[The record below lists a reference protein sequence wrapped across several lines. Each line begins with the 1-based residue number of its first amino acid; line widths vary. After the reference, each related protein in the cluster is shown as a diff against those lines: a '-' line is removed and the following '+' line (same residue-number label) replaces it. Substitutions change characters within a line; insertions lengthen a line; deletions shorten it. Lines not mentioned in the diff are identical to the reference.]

1 MADDAGAQDFLVLS
15 RGQWRRD
22 ASADEIQSAIDA
34 FYVWIEDHIAAGRM
48 KTGERLARAG
58 ATVSAKGVTLDGPFG
73 ETKELVGGY
82 WFAVAPSLEDAAA
95 LLATSPTL
103 ACGLFFEVRPLELER
118 ASAHVRGNETP
129 D

>member
-1 MADDAGAQDFLVLS
+1 MAQDQDLSEFLVLS

-22 ASADEIQSAIDA
+22 AAPEAIQASIDA
-34 FYVWIEDHIAAGRM
+34 FYPWLEGHIAAGRM
-48 KTGERLARAG
+48 KTGERLAREG
-58 ATVSAKGVTLDGPFG
+58 ATVSRKGFVVDGPFG

-82 WFAVAPSLEDAAA
+82 WFVVARTLEDAAA

-103 ACGLFFEVRPLELER
+103 EHGLFYELRPLEFER
-118 ASAHVRGNETP
+118 ASAYVRTNETP